1 MTLKVLNL
9 AKHILT
15 TPRRERKERKER
27 GGTTTGGEKRERKD
41 RGVGTTDQAG
51 YGGVGAERAVER
63 ERGGGERRHHS
74 RGSGEPRGGGMMV
87 AHHEERPRERKDKAV
102 GGKDRGGKGVKDRR
116 DVMEQGDELTIKLL
130 QVHRIEQ
137 VEY

>member
-1 MTLKVLNL
+1 MKSCKTHLNNPQ
-9 AKHILT
+9 A
-15 TPRRERKERKER
+15 RKK
-27 GGTTTGGEKRERKD
+27 GE
-41 RGVGTTDQAG
+41 
-51 YGGVGAERAVER
+51 ER
-63 ERGGGERRHHS
+63 ERRNNNRRRKKGEERPRRWHNRSGRLRRSWSRESGREGERRG
-74 RGSGEPRGGGMMV
+74 RETAPQQRKWEPRGGGMIV
-87 AHHEERPRERKDKAV
+87 AHHDERPRERKDKAV